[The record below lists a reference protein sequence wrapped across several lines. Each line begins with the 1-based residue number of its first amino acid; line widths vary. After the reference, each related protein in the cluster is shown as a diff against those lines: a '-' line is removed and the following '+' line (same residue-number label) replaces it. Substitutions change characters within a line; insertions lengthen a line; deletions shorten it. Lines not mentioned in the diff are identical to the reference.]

1 MNKENVRKLVEEDLS
16 NYPFWLLSEEVS
28 GLGSPT
34 RWDKG
39 SKGYSGTSSVEH
51 SVMQDQKIL
60 WKISII
66 EAVLDRLDAK
76 SKRIIEERYFRCRE
90 EFCINELTVE
100 MDISKTKFYGLRNK
114 ALDKF
119 AIALRYLK

>member
-1 MNKENVRKLVEEDLS
+1 MSEKEIRKLVENDLS

-60 WKISII
+60 WKINVI

-76 SKRIIEERYFRCRE
+76 SKKIIEERYFRCRE
-90 EFCINELTVE
+90 EFSLNKLAMELY
-100 MDISKTKFYGLRNK
+100 ISTAQIYNLRNK

-119 AIALRYLK
+119 AIALRYS

>member
-1 MNKENVRKLVEEDLS
+1 
-16 NYPFWLLSEEVS
+16 
-28 GLGSPT
+28 
-34 RWDKG
+34 
-39 SKGYSGTSSVEH
+39 
-51 SVMQDQKIL
+51 MQDQKIL
-60 WKISII
+60 WKINII